1 MTERYT
7 GLEFRWGILGTGGI
21 ATAFARDLSY
31 LNNHI
36 VAAVGSRS
44 LSSAH
49 DWSMEF
55 PGCRAYASYEGLV
68 NDPDIDAI
76 YVATPHTFHAAHSI
90 LALHAGKPVLCEK
103 PFAVNASEARAMRA
117 AAESSNV
124 ALMEAMWT
132 RYLPHI
138 SKVREILAAGT
149 IGTIIAVE
157 ADHGQRLADF
167 ANPRHWEPELG
178 GGALLDLGIYPISFA
193 HLVLGTP
200 QKISARAAFTDK
212 GVDSQTTAIFEY
224 SSGAQAILTT
234 TLSAQTANRATITGE
249 LGRIEIDSVFY
260 SPTSLR
266 VVMHD
271 GTTTEYPREYQGHG
285 LREQAEYFSQ
295 LVQHGEKE
303 SSLLSLDETIQIM
316 ESLDEIRRQIG
327 LMYPSEQG

>member
-1 MTERYT
+1 MSEHHT

-21 ATAFARDLSY
+21 ATAFARDLLY

-44 LSSAH
+44 ITSAQ

-55 PGCRAYASYEGLV
+55 PGCRAYGSYEELV
-68 NDPDIDAI
+68 NDPNIDAI

-90 LALHAGKPVLCEK
+90 LALGAGKPVLCEK
-103 PFAVNASEARAMRA
+103 PFAVNAPEARSMRDTA
-117 AAESSNV
+117 QSSDV

-193 HLVLGTP
+193 HLVLGVP
-200 QKISARAAFTDK
+200 QKITARASFTDK
-212 GVDSQTTAIFEY
+212 GVDAQTTAIFSY
-224 SSGAQAILTT
+224 KSGAQAILST

-266 VVMHD
+266 LVMHD
-271 GTTTEYPREYQGHG
+271 GPITEYPGGYHGNG
-285 LREQAEYFSQ
+285 LREEAEYFSQ
-295 LVQHGEKE
+295 LIQRGEKE

-327 LMYPSEQG
+327 LIYPSEK